1 MFARRFQRAALAGA
15 FSFLTVC
22 ACIAPAQASASP
34 AVCAAASEA
43 PLLRL
48 GTALALFDACSPTLV
63 QADAQLAAA
72 RADQISNGHVPNPTL
87 GLGVSNINPQFGTGG
102 GALRDR
108 TVDST
113 VRIDQLIER
122 GGKRVARRAAAAAN
136 GDAAQLLR
144 DDALQRGHQS
154 VLEAYAGLSTAMSE
168 AAQLRADADSYLAGL
183 QAMRQRLG
191 AGDVALADVNRAAL
205 DAARAAADADAAELS
220 VLQARAT
227 LSTTLGIGPL
237 RDATRLEPLAT
248 LAGPVRAAAGTDDTA
263 SDYETRP
270 DLRAA
275 AARLG
280 AAQASLSLADA
291 GRKRDVDLTLG
302 YDHWPASPTNAQGT
316 GNSYTVGISMPL
328 FLYDSGRGAQL
339 RARADMRT
347 AQSDLDSRRA
357 SAEREL
363 ATTRQQA
370 LQAQALAERY
380 RTTLLPAAEQ
390 ILQAEELAYQR
401 GAAGLLDLLDA
412 RRSQRQV
419 AVAALGAE
427 RDALTAAGRLELAR
441 GRDPLRLLPTP
452 ALPAAANPETSP

>member
-1 MFARRFQRAALAGA
+1 MFARRIQRAALAGA
-15 FSFLTVC
+15 FSFLTGH
-22 ACIAPAQASASP
+22 ACSAPAQASASP
-34 AVCAAASEA
+34 SVCEAASA
-43 PLLRL
+43 VPLLRL
-48 GTALALFDACSPTLV
+48 STALTLFDACSPTLI

-72 RADQISNGHVPNPTL
+72 HADQISNGHAPNPVL
-87 GLGVSNINPQFGTGG
+87 GLGVSNINPQAGTGG

-108 TVDST
+108 TVDSA

-122 GGKRVARRAAAAAN
+122 GGKRGARRAAAAAN
-136 GDAAQLLR
+136 SDAAQLLR
-144 DDALQRGHQS
+144 DDAIQRGHQS
-154 VLEAYAGLSTAMSE
+154 VLEAYAGLSAAMTE
-168 AAQLRADADSYLAGL
+168 AALLRADADSYQTGL

-237 RDATRLEPLAT
+237 PDATRLEPLET
-248 LAGPVRAAAGTDDTA
+248 LTGPVREAAGAGDTVSA
-263 SDYETRP
+263 YEDRP
-270 DLRAA
+270 DLRAS

-302 YDHWPASPTNAQGT
+302 FDHWPTSPTNTQGT
-316 GNSYTVGISMPL
+316 GNSYTVGISLPL
-328 FLYDSGRGAQL
+328 FLYDSGRGGQL
-339 RARADMRT
+339 HARADVRT

-363 ATTRQQA
+363 VTARQQA
-370 LQAQALAERY
+370 SQAQVLAERY
-380 RTTLLPAAEQ
+380 RTALLPAAEQ

-419 AVAALGAE
+419 AVAALAAQ

-441 GRDPLRLLPTP
+441 GRDPLRMLPTP
-452 ALPAAANPETSP
+452 DLPVAATPETSP